1 MHARLRKKEYW
12 VSLKTSDRSEALR
25 LAGVATEQKRQDIS
39 MMFHRLEGFAT
50 TITEMTTDLRLALK
64 SDAFREFLSGNSDL
78 VAEFKASGS
87 KTVSAFVA
95 ARKSTIQ
102 ELIVRLRS
110 ENFANEHIKLYALK
124 LTIKNGIRVPDDSGA
139 YPVLLQI
146 VGEAIIEA
154 RQHELAQFEGHF
166 FHQGAD
172 PSLIDSVTGVPRSI
186 PSPREVIA
194 KPVLKQESLTELS
207 ERYLSNPNRIRTE
220 KTKASIRGY
229 LSVVF
234 EILGDNTAPDR
245 ISESDCE
252 HVRDLIAQLPPNF
265 KKLAAIKDRPV
276 EEMARI
282 ARLKSMPRLSPTG
295 VNNYLKNL
303 IAFLSWCHRKGKIDR
318 MPTAFSEIKVADPVR
333 KEDKRLPFS
342 NEQLATIFHSEVFLE
357 EKRND
362 CLFWVPLIALWNG
375 MRSNEI
381 CQLDTV
387 DVKMVDGIWG
397 FDVTYI
403 SSLGDDDKRVK
414 TGSSIRMIPIHPRL
428 IEFGFIDFHKS
439 RPKNQ
444 KLFGD
449 ITRGHDGYYSTTFSK
464 RANRYLKA
472 IGAHGPKHKFHS
484 FRHTFR
490 DALRRGRVDREIGK
504 ALGGWQRGNTDAF
517 DIYGSGYPLDE
528 LHAEIRLVNYSN
540 IEWSHLV
547 ING

>member
-1 MHARLRKKEYW
+1 M
-12 VSLKTSDRSEALR
+12 
-25 LAGVATEQKRQDIS
+25 
-39 MMFHRLEGFAT
+39 
-50 TITEMTTDLRLALK
+50 
-64 SDAFREFLSGNSDL
+64 
-78 VAEFKASGS
+78 
-87 KTVSAFVA
+87 
-95 ARKSTIQ
+95 
-102 ELIVRLRS
+102 
-110 ENFANEHIKLYALK
+110 
-124 LTIKNGIRVPDDSGA
+124 
-139 YPVLLQI
+139 
-146 VGEAIIEA
+146 IEA
-154 RQHELAQFEGHF
+154 KRHELAQFEGQLVH
-166 FHQGAD
+166 HGAD
-172 PSLIDSVTGVPRSI
+172 PNLIDAGTGQLKVVS
-186 PSPREVIA
+186 SPREIIA
-194 KPVLKQESLTELS
+194 KPSPIKVSLTELS
-207 ERYLSNPNRIRTE
+207 ETFLSNPNKIRAE

-229 LSVVF
+229 LNVVF
-234 EILGDNTAPDR
+234 SILGDDTPPDR
-245 ISESDCE
+245 ITESDCE

-265 KKLAAIKDRPV
+265 KKLAALKDRPV
-276 EEMARI
+276 DEMVRI
-282 ARLKSMPRLSPTG
+282 ERQKNMAYLSPTG
-295 VNNYLKNL
+295 VNNYLKFL
-303 IAFLSWCHRKGKIDR
+303 LSFLSWCHRKGKIDR

-342 NEQLATIFHSEVFLE
+342 NDQLATIFHSEVFLD
-357 EKRND
+357 EKRDD
-362 CLFWVPLIALWNG
+362 CMFWVPLIALWNG

-403 SSLGDDDKRVK
+403 SSSGDDDKHLK

-464 RANRYLKA
+464 RANRYLKS
-472 IGAHGPKHKFHS
+472 IGTHGPRHKFHS

-528 LHAEIRLVNYSN
+528 LYAEIRLVDYSN
-540 IEWSHLV
+540 VEWSHLV
-547 ING
+547 ITG